1 MQLEQ
6 AAAAPGAVGAAA
18 RAAADLL
25 GPHNAAEE
33 RLVLPLLGLAEAV
46 AARQAP
52 AELQRTLAGA
62 AGWDAEL
69 PRLLDDQTE
78 VVTALVELFAAADW
92 EGERELAQRAERM
105 IWHEVG
111 DVEVLYP
118 AAALVGSI
126 AQARMTAPVP
136 AGGATARGSLYGP
149 GPIPMMGVGSPHA
162 PADRP

>member
-1 MQLEQ
+1 MRTFLIASAVTSAVAATASAAPSDTPYVLSAPHADFLMQLEQ
-6 AAAAPGAVGAAA
+6 AAAAPGAV
-18 RAAADLL
+18 
-25 GPHNAAEE
+25 
-33 RLVLPLLGLAEAV
+33 
-46 AARQAP
+46 
-52 AELQRTLAGA
+52 QRTLAGA